1 MLAGFS
7 ALMHHPVSRV
17 ETKKANVL
25 RIVIKTVPSKTENGN
40 QFFYRIDT
48 SESLCEQNNSALR
61 ALIEK
66 RDRSRAVFLCPGS
79 RLGRVRANPGRAHRS
94 RPRLGT
100 IRFRQFFQLS
110 RARLFA
116 DVMRQ
121 QKPASQMFVASD
133 RTIPQ
138 DERCSGQGTAE

>member
-1 MLAGFS
+1 MLGGFS
-7 ALMHHPVSRV
+7 ALTHGPISRV
-17 ETKKANVL
+17 ETKRANVL
-25 RIVIKTVPSKTENGN
+25 RIVIKAVPNKTENGN

-48 SESLCEQNNSALR
+48 SESLCEAEQFRLAGM
-61 ALIEK
+61 EQK
-66 RDRSRAVFLCPGS
+66 RDRSRANFLWPGS
-79 RLGRVRANPGRAHRS
+79 RLGRVSANPGRAHRS

-133 RTIPQ
+133 QTIPQ
-138 DERCSGQGTAE
+138 GERYSGQETAE